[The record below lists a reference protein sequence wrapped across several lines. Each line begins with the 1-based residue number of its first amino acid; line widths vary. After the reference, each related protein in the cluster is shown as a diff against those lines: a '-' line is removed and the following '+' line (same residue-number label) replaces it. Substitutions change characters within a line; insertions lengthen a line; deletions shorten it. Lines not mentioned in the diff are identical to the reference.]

1 MEITSAMELVQEVQ
15 SVSSL
20 SMKKRIDEQSVIS
33 EQYLVA
39 SSVEILVKYFL
50 SSRWA
55 ILTVYTENEIK
66 NKQWEQAN

>member
-1 MEITSAMELVQEVQ
+1 
-15 SVSSL
+15 
-20 SMKKRIDEQSVIS
+20 MKKRIDEQSVIS

>member
-1 MEITSAMELVQEVQ
+1 MQEVQ

>member
-1 MEITSAMELVQEVQ
+1 MQEVQ
-15 SVSSL
+15 SVSSP